1 MHAYILHT
9 SSYMQLKLGLFE
21 GHVSKLSFTKPV
33 YRWMGL
39 RGNTAVAEEKEGEV
53 VLHPEGRL
61 CGPPQVPDHNAPQNV
76 TKEGN
81 GRDI

>member
-1 MHAYILHT
+1 
-9 SSYMQLKLGLFE
+9 
-21 GHVSKLSFTKPV
+21 
-33 YRWMGL
+33 MGL